1 MLAKPTYTTKY
12 FNCALH
18 LEYLDEIALSDK
30 IEKAYLENILN
41 KLALSDWVEYESIK
55 PFIKLTD
62 RANRAEIKQ
71 SFGGLCHG
79 RFKDISETNT

>member
-41 KLALSDWVEYESIK
+41 KLAALSD
-55 PFIKLTD
+55 
-62 RANRAEIKQ
+62 
-71 SFGGLCHG
+71 
-79 RFKDISETNT
+79 